1 MPVVFYFQGILFF
14 LTDLNQLIIYN
25 VLIYYNVLRGKKK
38 ECRNKK
44 SWEEVI
50 HRLGWI
56 VTWISLKL
64 GPGRV
69 PEWLGQ

>member
-38 ECRNKK
+38 RVQKQ
-44 SWEEVI
+44 EV
-50 HRLGWI
+50 LGRSDPQAGMDCYMDFI
-56 VTWISLKL
+56 KIRAREGT
-64 GPGRV
+64 
-69 PEWLGQ
+69 